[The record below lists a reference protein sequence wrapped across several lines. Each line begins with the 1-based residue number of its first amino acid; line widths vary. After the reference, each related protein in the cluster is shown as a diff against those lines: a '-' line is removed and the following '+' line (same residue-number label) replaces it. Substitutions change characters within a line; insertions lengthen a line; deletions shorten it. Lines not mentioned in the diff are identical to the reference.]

1 MINAKIMTN
10 STGVVI
16 NISGS
21 GSEVL
26 REFYAVL
33 HAILLTDDQEF
44 TLEALNIIDTVMD
57 EIGHDMINKKKGENT
72 ND

>member
-1 MINAKIMTN
+1 MIDAKIMAHG
-10 STGVVI
+10 TGVVI

-21 GSEVL
+21 ANEVL

-57 EIGHDMINKKKGENT
+57 EIGHDIIKKKKGDNT